1 MIDPQK
7 ETAVGLLPSRVT
19 FARRKIDELEIVAVR
34 ILKVESLDAG
44 CRLVPIRN
52 PLRAGGGVLY
62 FVSAQLLVGFVH
74 IAHDDSD
81 MLEPLIVAARVR
93 RGSVCLSA
101 RDIR

>member
-44 CRLVPIRN
+44 CRLVPIWN

-81 MLEPLIVAARVR
+81 NAGTIDRGCASP

-101 RDIR
+101 LDIR